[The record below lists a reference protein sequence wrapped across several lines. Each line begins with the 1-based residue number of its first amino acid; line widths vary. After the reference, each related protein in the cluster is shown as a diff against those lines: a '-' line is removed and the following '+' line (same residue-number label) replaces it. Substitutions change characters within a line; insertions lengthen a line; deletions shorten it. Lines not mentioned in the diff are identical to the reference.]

1 MSRLVPVMAAVTLT
15 ACYPELEHNK
25 SAWGDVGTDTGSLG
39 GGDDG
44 GDDGTTPPV
53 DEDGDG
59 YDASEDCNDADS
71 TIHPGADELCDGLD
85 NDCDGLTD
93 PDTAVDAITWHS
105 DVDEDSFGD
114 AVDTI
119 TACEQPDGYVANG
132 DDCDDLEAAVNPLA
146 QEVCDDIDNDCDS
159 LVDDADDSIDTSTYR
174 DFYPDLDSDGYG
186 AGDDAIPACSA
197 PDGMAASNDDCND
210 ADPSVNPGVI
220 EVCDDANID
229 EDCSGLA
236 DDLDPAVDLT
246 TATRYHVDA
255 DADGYGDLADP
266 GTLFCDDPSTERL
279 AYVVD
284 NTDCDDA
291 TVGVNPGATE
301 VCDALDVDEDCDG
314 LSDDAD
320 SSVDVTTMSRWFL
333 DADGDS
339 YGDRTATA
347 LAACDDPSSS
357 TTAYVSDASDCNDA
371 DSAIHPGATEVCD
384 ALDVDEDC
392 DGLSDDADPSVDTTT
407 GSTFYT
413 DADGDGYGASTASGT
428 FFCDVPASG
437 YASSTTDCDDTN
449 SAVHPGATEVCN
461 DWDDDCDAS
470 TSQAG
475 MAQFVDSSGT
485 ATDLQAT
492 LSAGSSST
500 PASWSSSTDGTL
512 WICEDTWYVNLYA
525 SSGHTVSILGPEGS
539 TTTILDGAWTDT
551 VVTAESSAHLTLEG
565 FTIQSGL
572 ASLGGGIHVD
582 TAALTADD
590 LIVTSNY
597 AYSNGAGL
605 WAEDSALTLTHVTFE
620 VNDANKGGGLYIDGD
635 DGSVGV
641 SIDTCTISDN
651 YGYDDGGGL
660 YITGDASVALTDCD
674 LSFNQVYDSGG
685 AVYQNSGKLDLDT
698 CTFDQNFAYDDGGGA
713 YIKDSLDA
721 VDVTFS
727 SNQVYDD
734 GGGLYLDLGRNE
746 SVSIV
751 GTLSSGASSTGFS
764 SNSASGSGSAIYA
777 KFSEDRPPATL
788 AVDVVDFGT
797 DSVYHRTDNKG
808 AFSPGNNA
816 SFDCDYYNDCY

>member
-25 SAWGDVGTDTGSLG
+25 SAWGDVGTDTGSL

-428 FFCDVPASG
+428 FFCDAPASG